1 MSAHSTDNG
10 GENSGEFDLSL
21 SGDGMTAPAGKSL
34 PAGLYIIATP
44 IGNLGDIS
52 LRAIDTLRRVDI
64 IACED
69 TREAGKLAAA
79 YGIKT
84 ARTPYHDH
92 NAARE
97 RPRLIKMIEDGRA
110 VGLISDAG
118 TPLVSDPGYKLVEA
132 AVAAG
137 VAVTTVPGASACLS
151 ALQLSALPSDRFM
164 FAGFLP
170 PKSGARRKE
179 LTALKNVPAT
189 LIFYETAPRLADSL
203 RDMAEV
209 LGDRPAAVVR
219 EITKKFEEARRA
231 TLAQLAAHYD
241 EQGQPKGEIVIVVGA
256 GDAQGQGEWDD
267 AALAQAVAQALDERG
282 LSVKDAAAEIAKA
295 SGRKKS
301 DVYQLALDHKQG
313 KADD

>member
-1 MSAHSTDNG
+1 MSAHDEDIG
-10 GENSGEFDLSL
+10 GIGEGLDLSL
-21 SGDGMTAPAGKSL
+21 SAGGTTAPL

-44 IGNLGDIS
+44 IGNLGDIT
-52 LRAIDTLRRVDI
+52 LRAIDTLRRVNI

-69 TREAGKLAAA
+69 TREAGKLASA

-97 RPRLIKMIEDGRA
+97 RPRLINLVRQGQA
-110 VGLISDAG
+110 VALISDAG

-132 AVAAG
+132 AVEAG
-137 VAVTTVPGASACLS
+137 VMVTTVPGASACLS

-179 LTALKNVPAT
+179 LAALKNVPAT

-203 RDMAEV
+203 TDMCEV

-231 TLAQLAAHYD
+231 TLSQLAASYVD
-241 EQGQPKGEIVIVVGA
+241 AQPKGEIVIVVGA
-256 GDAQGQGEWDD
+256 DSANNADVWDD
-267 AALAQAVAQALDERG
+267 AAVLAAVAAALDQRG
-282 LSVKDAAAEIAKA
+282 LSVKDAAAEIAA
-295 SGRKKS
+295 LSGRRKG
-301 DVYQLALDHKQG
+301 DVYQLALDHKNASAG
-313 KADD
+313 DE

>member
-1 MSAHSTDNG
+1 MADETGDENG
-10 GENSGEFDLSL
+10 FDLSL
-21 SGDGMTAPAGKSL
+21 LDSGATAPL

-44 IGNLGDIS
+44 IGNLGDIT

-97 RPRLIKMIEDGRA
+97 RPRLLAMIAAGKA
-110 VGLISDAG
+110 VALISDAG
-118 TPLVSDPGYKLVEA
+118 TPLVSDPGYKFVEA

-137 VAVTTVPGASACLS
+137 VMVTTVPGASACLS

-179 LTALKNVPAT
+179 LEALKNVPAT

-203 RDMAEV
+203 ADMAVV
-209 LGDRPAAVVR
+209 LGDRAAAVVR

-231 TLAQLAAHYD
+231 TLSQLAAHYA
-241 EQGQPKGEIVIVVGA
+241 EHAQPKGEIVIVVG
-256 GDAQGQGEWDD
+256 GSGSGSDEWDD
-267 AALAQAVAQALDERG
+267 TAVMRAVVEAIDVQG
-282 LSVKDAAAEIAKA
+282 QSVKDAAAGIAA
-295 SGRKKS
+295 LSGRKKS
-301 DVYQLALDHKQG
+301 DVYQMALDHKNG
-313 KADD
+313 KVHG

>member
-1 MSAHSTDNG
+1 MTGQGPDTDNHTTAA
-10 GENSGEFDLSL
+10 EDIL
-21 SGDGMTAPAGKSL
+21 SGTPATVPL

-44 IGNLGDIS
+44 IGNLGDIT

-84 ARTPYHDH
+84 PRIPYHDH

-97 RPRLIKMIEDGRA
+97 RPRLIARMREGAA

-137 VAVTTVPGASACLS
+137 VMVTTVPGASACLS

-170 PKSGARRKE
+170 VKAGQRRR
-179 LTALKNVPAT
+179 ALQDLAAVPAT
-189 LIFYETAPRLADSL
+189 LLFYEAAPRLAECLS
-203 RDMAEV
+203 DMAAV
-209 LGDRPAAVVR
+209 FGDRPAAVVR
-219 EITKKFEEARRA
+219 EITKKFEEARRG
-231 TLAQLAAHYD
+231 TLTGLAAYYT
-241 EQGQPKGEIVIVVGA
+241 ENGPPRGEIVIVVGA
-256 GDAQGQGEWDD
+256 GDAGAAGVWDD
-267 AALAQAVAQALDERG
+267 GRVAAAVAEALDRDG
-282 LSVKDAAAEIAKA
+282 LSVKDAAAKIAA
-295 SGRKKS
+295 VSGRKKGE
-301 DVYQLALDHKQG
+301 VYDLALRHREAG
-313 KADD
+313 RR

>member
-1 MSAHSTDNG
+1 MSAHIG
-10 GENSGEFDLSL
+10 GIGDEFDLSL
-21 SGDGMTAPAGKSL
+21 SGDGATAPL

-44 IGNLGDIS
+44 IGNLGDMT

-69 TREAGKLAAA
+69 TREAGKLTSV

-84 ARTPYHDH
+84 TRTPYHDH

-97 RPRLIKMIEDGRA
+97 RPRLIKMIQDGQA

-118 TPLVSDPGYKLVEA
+118 TPLVSDPGYKFVEA

-137 VAVTTVPGASACLS
+137 VMVTTVPGASACLS

-231 TLAQLAAHYD
+231 TLTQLAAHY
-241 EQGQPKGEIVIVVGA
+241 EQAGQPKGEIVIVIGA
-256 GDAQGQGEWDD
+256 AADGDDGAWDD
-267 AALAQAVAQALDERG
+267 AAVATAVAQALDVRG
-282 LSVKDAAAEIAKA
+282 LSVKDAAAEIAAA
-295 SGRKKS
+295 SERKKS
-301 DVYQLALDHKQG
+301 EVYQIALDHKQSQS
-313 KADD
+313 DD

>member
-1 MSAHSTDNG
+1 MSAHDG
-10 GENSGEFDLSL
+10 DIGDEFDLSL
-21 SGDGMTAPAGKSL
+21 SGDTATAPL

-52 LRAIDTLRRVDI
+52 LRAINMLRRVDI

-79 YGIKT
+79 YSIKT

-97 RPRLIKMIEDGRA
+97 RPRLIKMIADGRA

-137 VAVTTVPGASACLS
+137 VMVTTVPGASACLS

-179 LTALKNVPAT
+179 LEALKHVPAT

-203 RDMAEV
+203 GDMAAV

-219 EITKKFEEARRA
+219 EITKKFEEARRG
-231 TLAQLAAHYD
+231 TLLQLTAHYE
-241 EQGQPKGEIVIVVGA
+241 EQGQPKGEIVIVVGSGGA
-256 GDAQGQGEWDD
+256 GTAAGWDD
-267 AALAQAVAQALDERG
+267 AALKAALVEALDVRG
-282 LSVKDAAAEIAKA
+282 LSVKDAAAEIAAA
-295 SGRKKS
+295 SGRRKG
-301 DVYQLALDHKQG
+301 DVYQMALDHKNG
-313 KADD
+313 TRDD